1 MKMPSIRTVE
11 RVIGTVKSVKD
22 LMPHAFNGEEGLLG
36 IIKKKEDELDNK
48 KAEICKLR
56 EDIEDLKE
64 NLDNCIYTIN
74 KLRGTY
80 STKEVK
86 DGK

>member
-1 MKMPSIRTVE
+1 MKMPSMRTVE

-22 LMPHAFNGEEGLLG
+22 LVDIPYFAEKGLLG
-36 IIKKKEDELDNK
+36 IIKKQEKELHDK

-80 STKEVK
+80 TTKEVQ
-86 DGK
+86 DVR